1 MMSQPAFQR
10 DDYSEFCEGIRRLT
24 GIDLAQYK
32 RPQMERRIR
41 SFADRHRIDGLP
53 EYLRALAADRE
64 ALEQF
69 LDRMTI
75 NVSQLWRNPEQ
86 WDRLAT
92 TIVPELAKAGTIRAW
107 SAGSSYG
114 AEAYT
119 LAAICR
125 RVAPGCKVDIRGT
138 DIDARMVARARE
150 GRFSDDDARTAPP
163 ADLER
168 AFDRD
173 GTGWRAKP
181 ELRMMVKFAT
191 GDLLRDP
198 VKPASS
204 DLILCRNVVI
214 YFTDGARDQV
224 HRDIATALRPGGHL
238 MVGATERVSDPRAIG
253 LEPVHPFIYRKAA

>member
-1 MMSQPAFQR
+1 MSQPAFRR
-10 DDYSEFCEGIRRLT
+10 DDYTDFCDGVRHLT

-41 SFADRHRIDGLP
+41 SFADRRGIAGLP
-53 EYLRALAADRE
+53 EYLRALAADHD

-86 WDRLAT
+86 WQRLGQ
-92 TIVPELAKAGTIRAW
+92 TILPELARAGTIRAW
-107 SAGSSYG
+107 SAGASYG

-119 LAAICR
+119 LAAVCR
-125 RVAPGCKVDIRGT
+125 RVAPGCRVEIRGT

-150 GRFSDDDARTAPP
+150 GRFSADDARTAPP
-163 ADLER
+163 AELER

-173 GTGWRAKP
+173 GSGWRAKP

-191 GDLLRDP
+191 ADLLRDA
-198 VKPASS
+198 VNKASF

-214 YFTDGARDQV
+214 YFTEPVRDAL
-224 HRDIATALRPGGHL
+224 HERLASALRPGGYL
-238 MVGATERVSDPRAIG
+238 MVGSSERVSAPQAFG
-253 LEPVHPFIYRKAA
+253 LATAHPFIYRKS

>member
-1 MMSQPAFQR
+1 MSQPAFQR
-10 DDYSEFCEGIRRLT
+10 DDYTEFCEGVRRLT

-41 SFADRHRIDGLP
+41 SFADRRGIAGLP
-53 EYLRALAADRE
+53 EYLVALSADRD
-64 ALEQF
+64 ALEAF

-86 WDRLAT
+86 WDRLGT
-92 TIVPELAKAGTIRAW
+92 TILPELARTGTIRAW

-125 RVAPGCKVDIRGT
+125 RVAPGCKVEIRGS

-150 GRFSDDDARTAPP
+150 GRFSADDARTAPR
-163 ADLER
+163 AELER

-173 GTGWRAKP
+173 GDGWRARP
-181 ELRMMVKFAT
+181 ELRMMVRFAA

-198 VKPASS
+198 VSPGAY
-204 DLILCRNVVI
+204 DLVLCRNVVI
-214 YFTDGARDQV
+214 YFTEPVRDDL
-224 HRDIATALRPGGHL
+224 HRRLATALRPGGYL
-238 MVGATERVSDPRAIG
+238 MVGSSERVSSPQAFG
-253 LEPVHPFIYRKAA
+253 LATSHPFIYRKS